1 MKPAPPPP
9 GHPAT
14 RTAPASIGR
23 VAAIAHDPSQ
33 PRHVRA
39 WHSEV
44 LRYTLEE
51 LAAKVTTVTRPA

>member
-14 RTAPASIGR
+14 RTAPNSIGQ
-23 VAAIAHDPSQ
+23 VAALAFDPSQ
-33 PRHVRA
+33 PPHVRR

-44 LRYTLEE
+44 LHFTLAE
-51 LAAKVTTVTRPA
+51 LAAKVATITR